1 MVIADGE
8 AIDECDEGFVPM
20 SSLYCQN
27 YSHGTPPPSL
37 NNAATA
43 ADELPW
49 LFIVTYSQPIQGFFF
64 LFQFCGFKS
73 LANLSKKIATFL
85 LNFL

>member
-1 MVIADGE
+1 MIADGK

-20 SSLYCQN
+20 SSLCQN
-27 YSHGTPPPSL
+27 YSHRYPTPLPSL
-37 NNAATA
+37 NNAAAA

-49 LFIVTYSQPIQGFFF
+49 LFIVTYSQPIQGFFV

-73 LANLSKKIATFL
+73 LANFPKKIATFL